1 MEEVELRACIAGLY
15 IGISLHN
22 PVILETDCAF
32 VVASLASGDYDRSAM
47 RDLKMKAL
55 SISKLINN
63 LQLSKISRS
72 ANKVAHLI
80 AKYSFDNILDGI
92 LVNNV
97 PPCVVNISSG
107 SRIVLENSLG
117 ACSRLSTG
125 QASNPTPFARPTR
138 PRLLPYN
145 SSLPVVPS
153 FHISSLPVF
162 AGYNSSTSPN
172 PPPKSMASQI
182 SMVAAE
188 YQVRAITGD

>member
-1 MEEVELRACIAGLY
+1 MEEAELRACIAGLY

-72 ANKVAHLI
+72 ANKVAH
-80 AKYSFDNILDGI
+80 KYSFDNRLDGI

-97 PPCVVNISSG
+97 PPCVVNIVSN
-107 SRIVLENSLG
+107 E
-117 ACSRLSTG
+117 CTG
-125 QASNPTPFARPTR
+125 
-138 PRLLPYN
+138 
-145 SSLPVVPS
+145 V
-153 FHISSLPVF
+153 
-162 AGYNSSTSPN
+162 AG
-172 PPPKSMASQI
+172 
-182 SMVAAE
+182 
-188 YQVRAITGD
+188 